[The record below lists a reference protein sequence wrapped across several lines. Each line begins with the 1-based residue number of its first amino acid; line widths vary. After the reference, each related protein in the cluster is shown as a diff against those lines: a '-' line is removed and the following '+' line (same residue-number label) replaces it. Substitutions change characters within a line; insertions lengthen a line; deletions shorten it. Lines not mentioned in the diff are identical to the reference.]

1 MNERRLVTDDDFEES
16 VQHDL
21 AIMREHFAEIG
32 GPNEDDDIDTLRE
45 RALS

>member
-1 MNERRLVTDDDFEES
+1 MTERRLVTDDNFEES

-32 GPNEDDDIDTLRE
+32 GPSEDDDIAMLRE
-45 RALS
+45 RVL